1 MLKIY
6 TGSVIVKRE
15 DAWIH
20 YKCRS
25 KEISPCKKAEIS
37 TTCSNCNQ
45 PFQDNEEKVIA
56 PLFLLI
62 CTFIQPHRLSSSYG
76 VTLSACTITNAP
88 PSMSRPLQRKEKWL
102 NISI

>member
-45 PFQDNEEKVIA
+45 PFQDNEEKVIP
-56 PLFLLI
+56 PLLLLTY
-62 CTFIQPHRLSSSYG
+62 CTVLFNPIGFQAVVGLHF
-76 VTLSACTITNAP
+76 
-88 PSMSRPLQRKEKWL
+88 WL
-102 NISI
+102 NISIQSDCMTWL